1 MEVKTTT
8 FSFNRLRG
16 SGPRSSRNEVTF
28 SAPVSQAAAFL
39 KGFDV
44 AFSPRNDHHL
54 GNLEVRVD
62 ATIDSLAPQ
71 RVFVDVVYGL
81 RDWSGDWDDDY
92 EGEVFVTVIG
102 E

>member
-1 MEVKTTT
+1 MEVRTTT
-8 FSFNRLRG
+8 FSFNRLKG
-16 SGPRSSRNEVTF
+16 SGPRSARNEVVFTG
-28 SAPVSQAAAFL
+28 PVTQAAAFI

-44 AFSPRNDHHL
+44 GFSPRKDHHL
-54 GNLEVRVD
+54 GNLEIRAD
-62 ATIDSLAPQ
+62 ATIDSLASQ

-81 RDWSGDWDDDY
+81 RDWSGNWDDNY